1 MYSKL
6 LRQAADR
13 WNAYRQDN
21 PDDKPDISGFSY
33 AGMDMSGVN
42 FADCICRGT
51 NFCDCKLDLA
61 TFVRADLT
69 GAQLKFASLAGANFT
84 GAVLVN
90 TAFSGAIFSETEA
103 GEFEPLRYKLPSA
116 RETKLQAIA
125 DGATAEGAE
134 IYVTATALQR
144 HTTRTLHA
152 THAAQH
158 WVSWLAV
165 YTASDWP
172 MGHRDAYTGMVLR
185 AEAQGLYGGGYQC
198 PGASTTRHPAFWA
211 CGTGRRLAY
220 DGAAWTAAIGAAAA
234 KYSEIDVT
242 VNETGLTLTLA
253 GHKILEKQAS
263 LLLTHEGIET
273 MLRRVIM
280 GSDRSAAIAAC
291 NLLAVLPDYCQ
302 AMEGGKNG

>member
-1 MYSKL
+1 MYSDL
-6 LRQAADR
+6 LRTGPEAWNDYRRGHPGDR
-13 WNAYRQDN
+13 
-21 PDDKPDISGFSY
+21 PDISGYSF
-33 AGMDMSGVN
+33 AGMDLGAAN
-42 FADCICRGT
+42 FTDCNCRGT

-69 GAQLKFASLAGANFT
+69 GAQVKFASLAGADFT
-84 GAVLVN
+84 RAVLVN
-90 TAFSGAIFSETEA
+90 TAFSGAKFCETEV
-103 GEFEPLRYKLPSA
+103 GEFEPLRYKLASA

-273 MLRRVIM
+273 MLRRVVM
-280 GSDRSAAIAAC
+280 GQDRVAAIAAC

-302 AMEGGKNG
+302 QSEGE